1 MKSLRPIVM
10 MLTILV
16 LFVSSCAEQPLVRE
30 TKPLRMIENVPFHPQ
45 EMFQCGP
52 ASLAEV
58 FNFWGVK
65 VSPEEVAQA
74 IYSPSAKGT
83 LNLDMV
89 LYAKKKGLKADQYKG
104 SIEDIKTK
112 IDAGYPLIL
121 LVDYGLWVVQQNH
134 FMVVFGYRDD
144 GLIVHSGKTPNKF
157 LPLKDFVKTWEKT
170 NFWTLLVAPG

>member
-1 MKSLRPIVM
+1 MRS
-10 MLTILV
+10 LV
-16 LFVSSCAEQPLVRE
+16 LLRVTLILILICPFSCAE
-30 TKPLRMIENVPFHPQ
+30 KPLLKESKSSRVIENVPFYPQ

-89 LYAKKKGLKADQYKG
+89 LYARKKSLKADQYRG

-112 IDAGYPLIL
+112 IDSGYPLIV

-134 FMVVFGYRDD
+134 FMVIFGYRDD
-144 GLIVHSGKTPNKF
+144 GFIVHSGKTPNKF
-157 LPLKDFVKTWEKT
+157 LPMGDFFKTWEKT
-170 NFWTLLVAPG
+170 NFWTLLVAPA